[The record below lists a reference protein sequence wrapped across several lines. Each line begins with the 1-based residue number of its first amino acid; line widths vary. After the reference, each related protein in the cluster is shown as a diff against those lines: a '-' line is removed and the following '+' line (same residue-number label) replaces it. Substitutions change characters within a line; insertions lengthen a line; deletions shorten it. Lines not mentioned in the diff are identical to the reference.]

1 MGLDRQQDEFVSRYY
16 KEMYQQLMVYAR
28 SSLSNPSLA
37 EEAVQDTF
45 RIACAKIDDFMSS
58 PNPQGWLVLV
68 LRNVIRNIRREL
80 ASLSKTIVSS
90 V

>member
-58 PNPQGWLVLV
+58 PNRDYPKICVNL
-68 LRNVIRNIRREL
+68 LRGVE
-80 ASLSKTIVSS
+80 
-90 V
+90 